1 MCLMTACSNQW
12 PHGDIQPYLP
22 EFSDGWQ
29 PPPLPAA
36 PEPRK
41 PVSRVEALQPASS
54 GVSQHRWSHL
64 GTEGKEPILILLFLL
79 LLLLAEISHVE
90 TVAAP
95 APARTRV

>member
-36 PEPRK
+36 PEPK
-41 PVSRVEALQPASS
+41 EPVSRVEALQPASS
-54 GVSQHRWSHL
+54 RVSQHRRSHL
-64 GTEGKEPILILLFLL
+64 GTEGKEPILVLLFLL
-79 LLLLAEISHVE
+79 LLLVEISNVE
-90 TVAAP
+90 VAP